1 MKKYLVT
8 LMTIVTMA
16 FATGCP
22 DGDDDADAD
31 CIPACA
37 PGYVCL
43 YGDCVPE
50 GSDADA
56 DDNGADGD
64 SDADAD
70 TAETETDAS
79 DEGTT
84 SCPSVAG
91 TWEITWLPVGNR
103 NDLPIVQDGCSLTAD
118 WDSCIGTGDIYEDAS
133 LILDFGPEMG
143 CGGGTRHL
151 TGALTTPTHMAG
163 DWSSGTGG
171 GGTWEA
177 TLQ

>member
-22 DGDDDADAD
+22 EGDDDADAA

-64 SDADAD
+64 SDADE
-70 TAETETDAS
+70 AEDDAS
-79 DEGTT
+79 DENAANC
-84 SCPSVAG
+84 SNIAG
-91 TWEITWLPVGNR
+91 TWEITYLPAGIPYT
-103 NDLPIVQDGCSLTAD
+103 LHLAQDGCSLTGD
-118 WDSCIGTGDIYEDAS
+118 WDSCIGTGEIYEDSS
-133 LILDFGPEMG
+133 LVLDFGPDTG
-143 CGGGTRHL
+143 CGGATQHL
-151 TGALTTPTHMAG
+151 TGNLTTLTRMTG
-163 DWSSGTGG
+163 NWSSGTGG